1 MITYKAI
8 VIPNNRRGDGTYPVK
23 IRVTYKRVSRRLP
36 TTLVCSPKDLTRS
49 LKIKNE
55 DIISKSNE
63 LILKMRNAL
72 KDISFV
78 IPAGTAVQNAR
89 VPLGDTLIGDDNVHL
104 NALGD
109 YVAGLTWFA
118 KLTGM
123 SIDNI
128 TYTPNTDIANK
139 LDTIK
144 KAVKDAIANPYTVTK

>member
-1 MITYKAI
+1 MTWSYKDDSDNLHS
-8 VIPNNRRGDGTYPVK
+8 VYPGMTQMDMYNGIAGAVQTE
-23 IRVTYKRVSRRLP
+23 VLP
-36 TTLVCSPKDLTRS
+36 
-49 LKIKNE
+49 
-55 DIISKSNE
+55 
-63 LILKMRNAL
+63 L

-89 VPLGDTLIGDDNVHL
+89 ATSLGDTLIGDDNVHL

-144 KAVKDAIANPYTVTK
+144 KAVKDAIANPFAVTK